1 MRSMYVSM
9 LALALT
15 VLLCACVSNVP
26 VWETVDD
33 AQVCQGE
40 SRLPSTIV
48 FAVPEGAAVQTFSA
62 SGAAQSCSAQD
73 GSYEITATVLTEDDP
88 ESAIRALTGFDADS
102 AFLCR
107 NISSHGAPQQAKESG
122 CTARRCS
129 AMSGTATRCAFPFP
143 RAPAQA
149 MIAYRNQSLQALG
162 CIMMKCSEIRR
173 KPNFLSFLKFVL
185 LF

>member
-48 FAVPEGAAVQTFSA
+48 FAVPDGAAVQTFSA
-62 SGAAQSCSAQD
+62 SGAA
-73 GSYEITATVLTEDDP
+73 
-88 ESAIRALTGFDADS
+88 R
-102 AFLCR
+102 R
-107 NISSHGAPQQAKESG
+107 R
-122 CTARRCS
+122 TARMRL
-129 AMSGTATRCAFPFP
+129 P
-143 RAPAQA
+143 R
-149 MIAYRNQSLQALG
+149 R
-162 CIMMKCSEIRR
+162 
-173 KPNFLSFLKFVL
+173 F
-185 LF
+185 

>member
-73 GSYEITATVLTEDDP
+73 GSLIWTP
-88 ESAIRALTGFDADS
+88 SR
-102 AFLCR
+102 
-107 NISSHGAPQQAKESG
+107 
-122 CTARRCS
+122 TARS
-129 AMSGTATRCAFPFP
+129 ARS
-143 RAPAQA
+143 
-149 MIAYRNQSLQALG
+149 SSAL
-162 CIMMKCSEIRR
+162 
-173 KPNFLSFLKFVL
+173 L
-185 LF
+185 

>member
-48 FAVPEGAAVQTFSA
+48 FAVPDGAAVQTFSPPVRRR
-62 SGAAQSCSAQD
+62 AA
-73 GSYEITATVLTEDDP
+73 
-88 ESAIRALTGFDADS
+88 R
-102 AFLCR
+102 R
-107 NISSHGAPQQAKESG
+107 R
-122 CTARRCS
+122 TARMRL
-129 AMSGTATRCAFPFP
+129 P
-143 RAPAQA
+143 R
-149 MIAYRNQSLQALG
+149 R
-162 CIMMKCSEIRR
+162 
-173 KPNFLSFLKFVL
+173 F
-185 LF
+185 

>member
-48 FAVPEGAAVQTFSA
+48 FAVPDGAAVQTFSA

-88 ESAIRALTGFDADS
+88 ESAIRALTGFDADRLQIVRTTR
-102 AFLCR
+102 FLCR

-173 KPNFLSFLKFVL
+173 KTNF
-185 LF
+185 

>member
-73 GSYEITATVLTEDDP
+73 GSYEITATVLTEDDRKVP
-88 ESAIRALTGFDADS
+88 SARSRASTRTDFRCSGPR

-129 AMSGTATRCAFPFP
+129 AMCTATRCAFPFP

-149 MIAYRNQSLQALG
+149 R
-162 CIMMKCSEIRR
+162 
-173 KPNFLSFLKFVL
+173 
-185 LF
+185 

>member
-73 GSYEITATVLTEDDP
+73 GSYEITATVLTEDDGQTSDCP
-88 ESAIRALTGFDADS
+88 DHALFSAGISVRMERRNRRRRAAVPRGDA
-102 AFLCR
+102 LR
-107 NISSHGAPQQAKESG
+107 
-122 CTARRCS
+122 
-129 AMSGTATRCAFPFP
+129 
-143 RAPAQA
+143 
-149 MIAYRNQSLQALG
+149 
-162 CIMMKCSEIRR
+162 
-173 KPNFLSFLKFVL
+173 
-185 LF
+185 